1 MDIVDLDAASAITG
15 PIDAGGKDEP
25 DTTTPQ
31 LEIKKPDPIVVSPAK
46 KSGSKKGKKEKEK
59 KEKEKKEKE
68 KKEKGKGEAGITM
81 DCLSRALNASMHV
94 EILLLRASMEYM
106 HAYMDGCL
114 IVC

>member
-81 DCLSRALNASMHV
+81 DCLSRALNAIRSHLSV
-94 EILLLRASMEYM
+94 FSREL
-106 HAYMDGCL
+106 
-114 IVC
+114 

>member
-25 DTTTPQ
+25 DTTPPQ

-59 KEKEKKEKE
+59 KEKEKKEK
-68 KKEKGKGEAGITM
+68 GKGEVGNTI

-94 EILLLRASMEYM
+94 EILLLRASMECM
-106 HAYMDGCL
+106 HAYRDGCL
-114 IVC
+114 HVC